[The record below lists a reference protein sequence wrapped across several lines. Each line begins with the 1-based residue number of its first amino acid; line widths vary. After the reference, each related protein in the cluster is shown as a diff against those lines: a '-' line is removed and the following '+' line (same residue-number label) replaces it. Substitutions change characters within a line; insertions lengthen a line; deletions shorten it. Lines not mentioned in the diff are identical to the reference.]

1 MAGENWIVGRTVR
14 KPFKFSNGDFISLLS
29 RFFSRMT
36 PTTTM
41 ERWNF
46 FVQVTEPGQSLSDI
60 LCQLEPMDDTI
71 ASKPEDILIR
81 WERQTFRRLPKSG
94 AILFSVKTDLVRFI
108 DLNAESLR
116 DFAIETRS
124 WPEEV
129 ANYKRRNEWGECAL
143 QYCDS
148 MQKNQDKT
156 DNECI
161 D

>member
-1 MAGENWIVGRTVR
+1 
-14 KPFKFSNGDFISLLS
+14 
-29 RFFSRMT
+29 MT

-46 FVQVTEPGQSLSDI
+46 FVQVTEPSQSLSDI
-60 LCQLEPMDDTI
+60 LCQLKPMDTI

-129 ANYKRRNEWGECAL
+129 ANYKRRNGWGECAL